1 MGGSSKR
8 TRKPIWSIYGLF
20 PCGGP
25 NIKSL
30 VACGA
35 HFKRAKCLTQ
45 KRKRAKRVSSRAH
58 DNSRKNPTQQVGTRF
73 SRNAITKEPIASL

>member
-20 PCGGP
+20 PCSGP

-35 HFKRAKCLTQ
+35 YFKRAKRLTQ
-45 KRKRAKRVSSRAH
+45 KKSVRNVFRAHHSSR
-58 DNSRKNPTQQVGTRF
+58 NNPTQQVGTRF